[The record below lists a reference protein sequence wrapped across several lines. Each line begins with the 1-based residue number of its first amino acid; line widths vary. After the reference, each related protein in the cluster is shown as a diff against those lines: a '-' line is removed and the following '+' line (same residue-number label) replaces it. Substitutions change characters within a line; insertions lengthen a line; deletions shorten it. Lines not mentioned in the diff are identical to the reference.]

1 MALDGTEILQLDT
14 NGPLAGNEYGV
25 LVQDGKTVKVL
36 LSALT
41 AYVVADPS
49 VANVD
54 DAETI
59 VSDWTFA
66 ENVTF
71 EKTLLVPNKFKIGSG
86 AYISNYADGKP
97 TTVIS
102 DTTGLDLTV
111 AGAKT
116 LQAAL
121 IAATITAI
129 EVIPTTVTGV
139 TVFPTAKAGVAT
151 DDEAIMTTV
160 EMTALTVAR
169 AWTNA
174 TAMGVLPIVA
184 LSDALSLTVTTPATA
199 TALVARVRVHGR
211 PL

>member
-1 MALDGTEILQLDT
+1 MAIDGTEILSLDT
-14 NGPLAGNEYGV
+14 NGPLGGNEYGV

-36 LSALT
+36 LSAW
-41 AYVVADPS
+41 AGYVVADPS

-54 DAETI
+54 DTETI
-59 VSDWTFA
+59 VRAWTFS

-71 EKTLLVPNKFKIGSG
+71 EKTLLVPNGFKIGSG
-86 AYISNYADGKP
+86 SYTNNYADGKP
-97 TTVIS
+97 TELIS
-102 DTTGLDLTV
+102 DTAGVNLAI

-121 IAATITAI
+121 IAATITGI
-129 EVIPTTVTGV
+129 EIIPTTVTNV

-151 DDEAIMTTV
+151 DDQAIMTEV
-160 EMTALTVAR
+160 QMVAMSLLKS
-169 AWTNA
+169 WTNS
-174 TAMGVLPIVA
+174 TTTGTISNVA

-199 TALVARVRVHGR
+199 TALVARVRIWGH